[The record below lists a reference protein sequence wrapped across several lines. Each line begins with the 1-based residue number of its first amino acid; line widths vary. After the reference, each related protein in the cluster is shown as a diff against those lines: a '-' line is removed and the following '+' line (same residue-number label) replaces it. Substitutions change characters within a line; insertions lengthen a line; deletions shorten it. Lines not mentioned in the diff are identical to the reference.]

1 MSDLVSLA
9 AIIGL
14 ALLALLLIR
23 LLGGEEAGA

>member
-9 AIIGL
+9 AILGL

-23 LLGGEEAGA
+23 LLDGEEAGA